1 MQKTQ
6 VMASLTL
13 DAAQFLAQKAI
24 DKAVE
29 NGFLMNVVV
38 VDRSGNLL
46 VALRMP
52 GAPLPA
58 RDFAEKKAYTA
69 VNFALSTS
77 AWKERLADRP
87 VVMVGLSQ
95 HPKVALFGGGEPVF
109 LNGEVVGAIGV
120 AGGKETDDILCA
132 QYALNEFDKL

>member
-1 MQKTQ
+1 MQKTK
-6 VMASLTL
+6 VTASLTL
-13 DAAQFLAQKAI
+13 EAAQFLAQKAI

-29 NGFLMNVVV
+29 MNLLMNVVV
-38 VDRSGNLL
+38 VDTSGNLL

-69 VNFALSTS
+69 VNFGLSTIN
-77 AWKERLADRP
+77 WKDRLVDRP
-87 VVMVGLSQ
+87 VVMVGLAQ
-95 HPKVALFGGGEPVF
+95 HPKVAMFGGGEPVVID
-109 LNGEVVGAIGV
+109 GVVVGAIGV

-132 QYALNEFDKL
+132 QFALDAFARL